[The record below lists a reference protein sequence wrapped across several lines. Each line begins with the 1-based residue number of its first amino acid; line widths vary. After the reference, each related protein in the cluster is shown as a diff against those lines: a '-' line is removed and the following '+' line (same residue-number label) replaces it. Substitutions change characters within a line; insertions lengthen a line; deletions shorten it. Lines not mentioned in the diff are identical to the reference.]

1 MTAEEWYAL
10 DKKPGMKFRTPE
22 NKIGRLV
29 SVHKDGATLDFTPAE
44 GYRHVER
51 GFYRCVQL
59 VNSDTPLP
67 KAKKENS
74 KPRKYSMQRVMR
86 VKTGVVYKTMNAAA
100 VALHINRKTI
110 QKSAVFGIPPK
121 KGLCK
126 GECFRFVD

>member
-29 SVHKDGATLDFTPAE
+29 SVHKDGATLDFTDMG
-44 GYRHVER
+44 GYSHVVR
-51 GFYRCVQL
+51 SFYRCVQL

-67 KAKKENS
+67 KVKKPKGKRS
-74 KPRKYSMQRVMR
+74 SVRRVMR
-86 VKTGVVYKTMNAAA
+86 VKTGVVYETMAEAAR
-100 VALHINRKTI
+100 ALHTSSENIRRSAGLGITPRK
-110 QKSAVFGIPPK
+110 GP
-121 KGLCK
+121 CK

>member
-1 MTAEEWYAL
+1 MTTEEWYAL

-51 GFYRCVQL
+51 SFYRCVQL

-67 KAKKENS
+67 KAEKEDS
-74 KPRKYSMQRVMR
+74 KPRKYPRRKVMR
-86 VKTGVVYKTMNAAA
+86 VKTGVVYKTVAEAARM
-100 VALHINRKTI
+100 LHMSDDTIIN
-110 QKSAVFGIPPK
+110 SAGLGITPRR
-121 KGLCK
+121 GSCK